1 MGAPPASL
9 PFPLRLQNALAP
21 GDPAP
26 TFIARATNNPA
37 FAFDSAAGRYVV
49 LFLYGSAA
57 VPAVRQVL
65 DDYLNH
71 GTVFNDARASFFG
84 VSADPEDERT
94 GRVIQCLPG
103 YRHFWD
109 FDLAVSRRYGCV
121 GAVRSAGSHSYAPRS
136 IVIDPGLRIVAE
148 VPLSDPATHAATVLS
163 ILAAQPAFAPPAA
176 ALPQAPVLVVPSILE
191 PAMCEELVR
200 LYDREGGHESGFMRE
215 MAGRTVE
222 IREPHHKLRRD
233 CPIVDQEMRRE
244 VRGRLVRRLLPAVQ
258 KAFAYRVTY
267 IERYI
272 IGCYET
278 AHGGHFRPHRDN
290 TTKGTAHR
298 AFAVSL
304 NVGPDD
310 YDGCDLRFPE
320 FGWQEFRPPIGG
332 AVVFSCSL
340 LHEVTPIRRGRR
352 LVLLPFLYD
361 DAAAALRAENQ
372 SYVDLIGK
380 G

>member
-1 MGAPPASL
+1 MGASSAGL
-9 PFPLRLQNALAP
+9 PLRLQNALMP

-26 TFIARATNNPA
+26 TFVARATNNPA
-37 FAFDSAAGRYVV
+37 FAFDSAAGRYLV

-57 VPAVRQVL
+57 VPAIRKVL
-65 DDYLNH
+65 DDYLHH
-71 GTVFNDARASFFG
+71 GAVFNDARASFFG

-94 GRVIQCLPG
+94 GRVQQCLPG

-109 FDLAVSRRYGCV
+109 FDLAVSRRYACV
-121 GAVRSAGSHSYAPRS
+121 GTGRSAGRHSYAPRS
-136 IVIDPGLRIVAE
+136 IVIDPGLRIVAA
-148 VPLSDPATHAATVLS
+148 VPLSDPATHVATILG
-163 ILAAQPAFAPPAA
+163 ILAAQPAVAPPAA
-176 ALPQAPVLVVPSILE
+176 AGPQAPVLVVPSVLE
-191 PAMCEELVR
+191 PALCEELVR
-200 LYDREGGHESGFMRE
+200 LYDRDGGRESGFMRE
-215 MAGRTVE
+215 VDGRTVE
-222 IREPHHKLRRD
+222 IREPQHKQRRD
-233 CPIVDQEMRRE
+233 CPVVSQGMRRE
-244 VRGRLVRRLLPAVQ
+244 LRGRLVRRLLPAVQ
-258 KAFAYRVTY
+258 KAFGYRVTY

-272 IGCYET
+272 IGCYDV

-290 TTKGTAHR
+290 TTKGTVHR

-304 NVGPDD
+304 NVGSDD
-310 YDGCDLRFPE
+310 YEGCDLRFPE
-320 FGWQEFRPPIGG
+320 FGWQEFRPPRGG
-332 AVVFSCSL
+332 AIVFSCSL